1 MEEKEINVYFL
12 FVHVVRDISDTKLL
26 TCQFWNFLYNKEK
39 NDKIGLTTV
48 YFNFFLNK
56 LTQMQKSKV
65 IIIIVQFV
73 IHLQDL

>member
-48 YFNFFLNK
+48 YFNFILNK